1 MAGVSLYGIMD
12 WPFYLASWFWRL
24 DERADRHLDA
34 LTKYID
40 GLAGQMDR
48 VCATTCDK
56 LENRCDELERKMDDI
71 GDIGEGK
78 IDELESDLET
88 KMDEVESDLEGKV
101 KEVAFDLGT
110 KMDDTESGLGAR
122 VQEIEDDMD
131 LRFDGLVDR
140 LETWEKKIN
149 LHVEEQASY
158 ITQQLVQSGL
168 EIGEAL
174 AKLLQYYKVQG
185 SKEEGIQP
193 DNAAEASSRSRSN
206 RSTSGRP
213 QLAFAVHRHPEKLHR
228 AMAMELG

>member
-1 MAGVSLYGIMD
+1 MTHHRTLRFYSAPTLPRLPERNKPNQKPAKLPTIAAVHLLLWPGSEMAGVSLYGIMD

-168 EIGEAL
+168 EIGQAG
-174 AKLLQYYKVQG
+174 VQT
-185 SKEEGIQP
+185 
-193 DNAAEASSRSRSN
+193 R
-206 RSTSGRP
+206 
-213 QLAFAVHRHPEKLHR
+213 
-228 AMAMELG
+228 